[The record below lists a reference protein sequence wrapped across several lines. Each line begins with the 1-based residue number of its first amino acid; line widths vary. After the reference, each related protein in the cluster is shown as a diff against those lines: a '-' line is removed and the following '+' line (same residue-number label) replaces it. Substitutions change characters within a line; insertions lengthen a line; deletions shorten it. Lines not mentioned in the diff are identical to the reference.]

1 MKKEKLK
8 YFLYSNV
15 ILEDVENHVF
25 EGWFIPYGIGYMLL
39 PNDDIWTIYLFQA
52 IRIKSLTHKT
62 NGVTMK

>member
-15 ILEDVENHVF
+15 ILEDVESHVL
-25 EGWFIPYGIGYMLL
+25 EGWFIPYGRGYALV
-39 PNDDIWTIYLFQA
+39 PNNDIWKIYLIKASQ
-52 IRIKSLTHKT
+52 IKSLTHKT